1 MCEEPKV
8 RRSIVAR
15 TAQNTDEISANRP
28 VPPCCIRS
36 WTTLLRGE
44 AETLRDLLVG

>member
-1 MCEEPKV
+1 M
-8 RRSIVAR
+8 
-15 TAQNTDEISANRP
+15 SANRP

-36 WTTLLRGE
+36 CITLLRGE